1 MSKLARIGD
10 GFRAVRD
17 EAAQLDRRLDQAARE
32 LTQLRSHYAAQAAR
46 DPRPS
51 GRARRRL
58 ALIEEAERRVRQAR
72 AQLQHGGAEV
82 ARWLAAHAAEGE
94 HADGGSP
101 PPPPQLDGD
110 TAADAVYRAVHR
122 ANARR
127 LAGEPVDQVLDELE
141 AELAQL
147 AGDDAAT
154 RVRRAWQGER
164 DGRRNAYDEELRD
177 PEPNATYVVEGAA
190 GHVFQFETD
199 ARGRTV
205 RARTSLR
212 LLDQPRAQTQQREA
226 RRAKGGDADDD
237 GGHLIANVFGGP
249 SELINVVPQDWF
261 QNERGAWRA
270 LEREWERLLAD
281 GHEVEVQVE
290 PVYEGASGRPS
301 ALVVVWA
308 FRARGAPLPFEWVK
322 DRVRIAND
330 HRAGPRSRG
339 GSWPGHG

>member
-1 MSKLARIGD
+1 MSELAHIAD
-10 GFRAVRD
+10 GLRELRD
-17 EAAQLDRRLDQAARE
+17 ESARLDRRLDEAARE
-32 LTQLRSHYAAQAAR
+32 LTQLRSHYAHQAAR

-51 GRARRRL
+51 GRGRRRL

-94 HADGGSP
+94 HADGGP
-101 PPPPQLDGD
+101 PPPPPRLAG
-110 TAADAVYRAVHR
+110 AAEADAVYQAVHR

-127 LAGEPVDQVLDELE
+127 LAGAPVEQVLDELE
-141 AELAQL
+141 AELAPL
-147 AGDDAAT
+147 DGDAT
-154 RVRRAWQGER
+154 HVRRTRAWQGER
-164 DGRRNAYDEELRD
+164 EGRRNAYDAELRD
-177 PEPNATYVVEGAA
+177 PEPDATYVVEGAD

-205 RARTSLR
+205 RARTTLR
-212 LLDQPRAQTQQREA
+212 LLDQPRSQTQQREA
-226 RRAKGGDADDD
+226 RRTKGGDADDD

-249 SELINVVPQDWF
+249 SELINLVPQDWF
-261 QNERGAWRA
+261 QNERGSWRA
-270 LEREWERLLAD
+270 LEREWQQLLAD

-308 FRARGAPLPFEWVK
+308 FRARGAPAPFEWVK

-330 HRAGPRSRG
+330 HAAGPRPRG
-339 GSWPGHG
+339 GSRPGRG